1 MRRNKRN
8 KILKKISSDK
18 ELICKK
24 ELFTA
29 LVPNI
34 KIGTYKGRTI
44 IANSIFPLFNVRVSA
59 AATEPNKLIVG
70 VPITKLKNR
79 ISVV

>member
-1 MRRNKRN
+1 M
-8 KILKKISSDK
+8 
-18 ELICKK
+18 
-24 ELFTA
+24 
-29 LVPNI
+29 
-34 KIGTYKGRTI
+34 
-44 IANSIFPLFNVRVSA
+44 ANSIFPLFSVSVSA